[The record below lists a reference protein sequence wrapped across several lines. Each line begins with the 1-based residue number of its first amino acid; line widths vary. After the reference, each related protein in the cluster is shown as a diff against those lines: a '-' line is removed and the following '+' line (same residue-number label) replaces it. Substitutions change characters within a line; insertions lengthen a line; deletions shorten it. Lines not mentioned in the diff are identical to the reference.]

1 MQLGIIGLPMVGK
14 STLFQ
19 LLSENQGKQITT
31 GKTNTAMARIP
42 DERIDFLSEH
52 YQPRKTT
59 YAQLEII
66 DIPGLSP
73 AGDKSSNI
81 FLDTVRKA
89 DALLHVV
96 RVFDDPSVP
105 LTTDSINPWHDIELV
120 NYELLLADLD
130 LIEKR
135 IERINAS
142 KKKAGS
148 EKELEFL
155 NKLKNTVENGQPISS
170 IEFNDEEKDFLNT
183 YQFLTIK
190 PMLICLNLS
199 EDDILTGDYPGK
211 EQVLKYGQNFNIP
224 IVEMSVSIES
234 EITQLDPEEQQLFM
248 QDLGI
253 TESGLVKISRSMY
266 DKLGLISFF
275 TVGEDEV
282 KAWTINIGLNA
293 RKAAGKIH
301 SDIERGFIR
310 AEVVE
315 YDAFKECGNM
325 NAVKEKG
332 LFRLE
337 GKDYIV
343 QDGDIVHFR
352 FNV

>member
-19 LLSENQGKQITT
+19 LLSENQGKQITA

-52 YQPRKTT
+52 YHPRKTT
-59 YAQLEII
+59 YAHLELI

-73 AGDKSSNI
+73 TGEKSSNI

-105 LTTDSINPWHDIELV
+105 LTTDGINPWHDIELV

-135 IERINAS
+135 IDRINAS
-142 KKKAGS
+142 KKKPDS

-155 NKLKNTVENGQPISS
+155 NKLKNTVEDGQPISS
-170 IEFNDEEKDFLNT
+170 IEFNTEEKEFLNT

-199 EDDILTGDYPGK
+199 EDDMLTGNYAGK
-211 EQVLKYGQNFNIP
+211 DQVLRYGQDFNIP
-224 IVEMSVSIES
+224 IVEISASIES
-234 EITQLDPEEQQLFM
+234 EIAQLDAEEQELFM

-253 TESGLVKISRSMY
+253 TESGLIKISRSMY
-266 DKLGLISFF
+266 EKLGLISFF

-282 KAWTINIGLNA
+282 KAWTINKGLNA

-337 GKDYIV
+337 GKDYII